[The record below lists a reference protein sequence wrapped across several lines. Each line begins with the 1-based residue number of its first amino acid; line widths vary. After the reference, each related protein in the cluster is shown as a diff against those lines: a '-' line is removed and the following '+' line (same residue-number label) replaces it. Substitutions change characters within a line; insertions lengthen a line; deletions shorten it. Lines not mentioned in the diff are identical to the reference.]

1 MIRRDFILR
10 QIEQFVAMLAKVAGL
25 TKNEQWPEAS
35 AVTAGEFQRLT
46 GMDAQEVVRMSETEL
61 LAWLIQGEPT
71 HVVESKTFM
80 LATLLKTNGDLVAG
94 QGRLEESR
102 QYYLKGLHLLL
113 DTFGR
118 NEITERPDFVPAVEA
133 FLTGLRDAPLPTNT
147 SVMLTRHYERTG
159 EFAKAEDALFGMVDA
174 GPDQVE
180 LLDFGRSFYQRLLG
194 LGDDTLM
201 AGNLPRAEVKA
212 GLAELDARQARLRR
226 MAGDSPIGS

>member
-10 QIEQFVAMLAKVAGL
+10 QIEQFVAMLAKIAGL
-25 TKNEQWPEAS
+25 TKNEQWQEAS
-35 AVTAGEFQRLT
+35 TVTAGEFQRLT
-46 GMDAQEVVRMSETEL
+46 GMDAREVVRLSETEL
-61 LAWLIQGEPT
+61 LARLIQGEPT

-80 LATLLKTNGDLVAG
+80 LATLLKTNGDLIAS

-133 FLTGLRDAPLPTNT
+133 FLAGLRDAPLLVKT
-147 SVMLTRHYERTG
+147 SAMLMCHYERTG
-159 EFAKAEDALFGMVDA
+159 EFAKAENALFGMVDA
-174 GPDQVE
+174 EPASVE
-180 LLDFGRSFYQRLLG
+180 LLEFGRSFYQRVLG
-194 LGDDTLM
+194 LDGRALT

-212 GLAELDARQARLRR
+212 GLAELDAHKARLRR
-226 MAGDSPIGS
+226 TAG